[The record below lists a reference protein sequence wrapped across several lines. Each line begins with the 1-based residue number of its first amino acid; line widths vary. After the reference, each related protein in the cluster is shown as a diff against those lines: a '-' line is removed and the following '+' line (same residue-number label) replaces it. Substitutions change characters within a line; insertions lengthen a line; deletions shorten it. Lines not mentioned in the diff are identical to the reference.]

1 MIDSLSIILPV
12 FNEEKRLVKTFAH
25 INKYLKK
32 KQIKLLEFIFV
43 NDGSTDKS
51 KKLLLNFLTKKRKAN
66 VKISIINLKKNIG
79 KGGALKAGVKKAKYN
94 WILTSDI
101 DFSVPLSEIEKWQR
115 KKYIHNQK
123 NVYFGSRSH
132 KNSKVESKFYRKF
145 VGHCL
150 SIFISLFLGINIKDT
165 QCGFKLYRN
174 SIAKKIF
181 SQLRF
186 LNYEHD
192 IEIVLILKN
201 KKIKV
206 IELPIIW
213 NHVPNSKVNIL
224 IDSLKIFIKILLIK
238 IRYN

>member
-1 MIDSLSIILPV
+1 M
-12 FNEEKRLVKTFAH
+12 
-25 INKYLKK
+25 
-32 KQIKLLEFIFV
+32 
-43 NDGSTDKS
+43 
-51 KKLLLNFLTKKRKAN
+51 
-66 VKISIINLKKNIG
+66 
-79 KGGALKAGVKKAKYN
+79 
-94 WILTSDI
+94 
-101 DFSVPLSEIEKWQR
+101 
-115 KKYIHNQK
+115 
-123 NVYFGSRSH
+123 
-132 KNSKVESKFYRKF
+132 
-145 VGHCL
+145 
-150 SIFISLFLGINIKDT
+150 GINIKDT